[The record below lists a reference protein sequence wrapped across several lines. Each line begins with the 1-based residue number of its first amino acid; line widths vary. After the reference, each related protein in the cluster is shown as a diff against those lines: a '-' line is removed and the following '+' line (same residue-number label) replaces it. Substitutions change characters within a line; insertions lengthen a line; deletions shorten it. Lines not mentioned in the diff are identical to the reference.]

1 MCLCVSHRPL
11 TNEMPF
17 FIVIIID
24 YLILRR
30 WSERKKRS
38 EKKCFSSIGS
48 LWMIAFV
55 AFQIV
60 FKGYWSTMKYGKSN
74 WEKYRKRKKKLPE
87 NICVHTIIWMVIRIC
102 GFFLVIVC
110 VCVSVFSC
118 VNNRM
123 SEIKKRIYLKH
134 TWNWTELQK
143 KAVLRFFI
151 QCGTNCVSN
160 LWHTYIWEVYV
171 RDDIS
176 SFFYDQLENGKYV
189 QMIIIYESQPTNSLT
204 KLKSQKKDK

>member
-1 MCLCVSHRPL
+1 M
-11 TNEMPF
+11 
-17 FIVIIID
+17 
-24 YLILRR
+24 
-30 WSERKKRS
+30 RKIPK
-38 EKKCFSSIGS
+38 
-48 LWMIAFV
+48 
-55 AFQIV
+55 
-60 FKGYWSTMKYGKSN
+60 T
-74 WEKYRKRKKKLPE
+74 KKKITGKYLCTH
-87 NICVHTIIWMVIRIC
+87 NYMDGDQNLWI
-102 GFFLVIVC
+102 FFGNR

-171 RDDIS
+171 RDDFS

-189 QMIIIYESQPTNSLT
+189 QMIIIYESQPTNLLT
-204 KLKSQKKDK
+204 KLKNRKKETNKKRERERRDFLI

>member
-1 MCLCVSHRPL
+1 MQIKRIVRSFNNWIMLIFFFIGIFNSCLFAHLSFLSTFLITPQNYSMCLCVSHRPL

-110 VCVSVFSC
+110 V
-118 VNNRM
+118 
-123 SEIKKRIYLKH
+123 
-134 TWNWTELQK
+134 
-143 KAVLRFFI
+143 
-151 QCGTNCVSN
+151 
-160 LWHTYIWEVYV
+160 
-171 RDDIS
+171 
-176 SFFYDQLENGKYV
+176 
-189 QMIIIYESQPTNSLT
+189 
-204 KLKSQKKDK
+204 